1 MEGNVHLLPFLSICA
16 FAPAQFSG
24 LYAGLRCILSSQA
37 VSVLQPSLP
46 SSNRLMQIL
55 TGGFLIPLGLPP
67 WPLAKP
73 GRKGFHVSSSGTHPQ
88 PSHLCP
94 ISPLLEAREGG
105 TTAPAIA
112 RTREATRATTAIT
125 TATSAALLNLGS
137 CLLFPARA
145 SGCLLLGSA
154 HPLGSTVRL
163 SDPAQGRQTGLRTS
177 VLPWRTGSRKRRY
190 ETEPLSLASPL
201 LPAALDS
208 PISLSVRLLQSLQTL
223 PLCQLTPSLPGLSA
237 LSCHDAAPMPPLS
250 SPHSQENA
258 RGLALTQRYCG
269 FIMWLCLIFSSLFY
283 LNLARGGEKEV
294 RPSGQGCSLITP
306 GRERRGLCTRQV
318 RGPSDLCLPHRC
330 CCS

>member
-177 VLPWRTGSRKRRY
+177 VLPWRTGSRKRR
-190 ETEPLSLASPL
+190 
-201 LPAALDS
+201 
-208 PISLSVRLLQSLQTL
+208 
-223 PLCQLTPSLPGLSA
+223 
-237 LSCHDAAPMPPLS
+237 
-250 SPHSQENA
+250 
-258 RGLALTQRYCG
+258 
-269 FIMWLCLIFSSLFY
+269 
-283 LNLARGGEKEV
+283 
-294 RPSGQGCSLITP
+294 
-306 GRERRGLCTRQV
+306 
-318 RGPSDLCLPHRC
+318 
-330 CCS
+330 